1 MAYGEYQF
9 ETSPR
14 KLQPEYEP
22 KKKKQVKRNVTKNV
36 ETQQNAK
43 KQAKRK
49 VKTEVKMIVWILLGF
64 AIFCVISYRNSLIN
78 ESFNDKEKLKQDL
91 AVIQKENEQAKVNI
105 ENSLNL
111 NTIEK
116 LAKEKLGM
124 QKLNNSQKIYV
135 SLPKKDYIEAATEEI
150 IFTEELSWLEQ
161 LLGYMKKIFERLK

>member
-22 KKKKQVKRNVTKNV
+22 KKKKQVKRNVQKNV
-36 ETQQNAK
+36 ELHQNGNPK

-49 VKTEVKMIVWILLGF
+49 VKMEVKMIVWILLGF

-78 ESFNDKEKLKQDL
+78 ENLKKELSTL
-91 AVIQKENEQAKVNI
+91 QKENEQLQVSI

-111 NTIEK
+111 SNIEQA
-116 LAKEKLGM
+116 AKDKLGM

-161 LLGYMKKIFERLK
+161 LLGYMKKIF

>member
-1 MAYGEYQF
+1 
-9 ETSPR
+9 
-14 KLQPEYEP
+14 
-22 KKKKQVKRNVTKNV
+22 
-36 ETQQNAK
+36 
-43 KQAKRK
+43 
-49 VKTEVKMIVWILLGF
+49 MIVWILLGF

-91 AVIQKENEQAKVNI
+91 AVIQKENEQLQVSI

-111 NTIEK
+111 ANIEQA
-116 LAKEKLGM
+116 AKDKLGM

-161 LLGYMKKIFERLK
+161 LLGYMKKIF

>member
-1 MAYGEYQF
+1 VAYGEYQF

-91 AVIQKENEQAKVNI
+91 AVIQKENEQLQVSI

-111 NTIEK
+111 ANIEQA
-116 LAKEKLGM
+116 AKDKLGM

-161 LLGYMKKIFERLK
+161 LLGYMKKIF

>member
-22 KKKKQVKRNVTKNV
+22 KKKKQVKKNVTKNV

-91 AVIQKENEQAKVNI
+91 AVIQKENEQLQVSI

-111 NTIEK
+111 ANIEQA
-116 LAKEKLGM
+116 AKDKLGM

-161 LLGYMKKIFERLK
+161 LLGYMKKIF

>member
-36 ETQQNAK
+36 ETHQNAK

-64 AIFCVISYRNSLIN
+64 EIFCVISYRNSLIN

-91 AVIQKENEQAKVNI
+91 AVIQKENEQLQVSI

-111 NTIEK
+111 SNIEQA
-116 LAKEKLGM
+116 AKDKLGM

-161 LLGYMKKIFERLK
+161 LLGYMKKIF

>member
-91 AVIQKENEQAKVNI
+91 AVIQKENEQLQVSI

-111 NTIEK
+111 ANIEQA
-116 LAKEKLGM
+116 AKDKLGM

-161 LLGYMKKIFERLK
+161 LLGYMKKSSKD

>member
-9 ETSPR
+9 ESSPI

-78 ESFNDKEKLKQDL
+78 ESFNDKEIGR
-91 AVIQKENEQAKVNI
+91 AHV
-105 ENSLNL
+105 
-111 NTIEK
+111 
-116 LAKEKLGM
+116 
-124 QKLNNSQKIYV
+124 
-135 SLPKKDYIEAATEEI
+135 
-150 IFTEELSWLEQ
+150 
-161 LLGYMKKIFERLK
+161 

>member
-1 MAYGEYQF
+1 
-9 ETSPR
+9 
-14 KLQPEYEP
+14 
-22 KKKKQVKRNVTKNV
+22 
-36 ETQQNAK
+36 
-43 KQAKRK
+43 
-49 VKTEVKMIVWILLGF
+49 MIVWILLGF

-91 AVIQKENEQAKVNI
+91 AVIQKENEQLQVSI

-111 NTIEK
+111 SNIEQA
-116 LAKEKLGM
+116 AKDKLGM

-161 LLGYMKKIFERLK
+161 LLGYMKKIF

>member
-22 KKKKQVKRNVTKNV
+22 KKKKQVKRNVQKNV
-36 ETQQNAK
+36 ELHQNGNPK

-49 VKTEVKMIVWILLGF
+49 VKMEVKMIVWILLGF

-91 AVIQKENEQAKVNI
+91 AVIQKENEQLQVSI

-111 NTIEK
+111 SNIEQA
-116 LAKEKLGM
+116 AKDKLGM

-161 LLGYMKKIFERLK
+161 LLE

>member
-1 MAYGEYQF
+1 VAYGEYQF

-22 KKKKQVKRNVTKNV
+22 KKKKQVKINVTKNV

-91 AVIQKENEQAKVNI
+91 AVIQKENEQLQVSI

-111 NTIEK
+111 ANIEQA
-116 LAKEKLGM
+116 AKDKLGM

-161 LLGYMKKIFERLK
+161 LLGYMKKIF

>member
-22 KKKKQVKRNVTKNV
+22 KKKKQVKRNVQKNV
-36 ETQQNAK
+36 ELHQNGNPK

-49 VKTEVKMIVWILLGF
+49 VKMEVKMIVWILLGF

-78 ESFNDKEKLKQDL
+78 ESYNDKEKLKQDL
-91 AVIQKENEQAKVNI
+91 AVIQKENEQLQVSI

-111 NTIEK
+111 SNIEQA
-116 LAKEKLGM
+116 AKDKLGM

-161 LLGYMKKIFERLK
+161 LLGYMKKIF

>member
-91 AVIQKENEQAKVNI
+91 AVIQKENEQLQVSI

-111 NTIEK
+111 ANIEQA
-116 LAKEKLGM
+116 AKDKLGM

-150 IFTEELSWLEQ
+150 IFTEELSWLEP
-161 LLGYMKKIFERLK
+161 LLGYMKKIF

>member
-1 MAYGEYQF
+1 VAYGEYQF

-91 AVIQKENEQAKVNI
+91 AVIQKENEQLQVSI

-111 NTIEK
+111 SNIEQA
-116 LAKEKLGM
+116 AKDKLGM

-161 LLGYMKKIFERLK
+161 LLGYMKKIF

>member
-91 AVIQKENEQAKVNI
+91 AVIQKENEQLQVSI

-111 NTIEK
+111 SNIEQA
-116 LAKEKLGM
+116 AKDKLGM

-161 LLGYMKKIFERLK
+161 LLGYMKKIF

>member
-91 AVIQKENEQAKVNI
+91 AVIQKENEQLQVSI

-111 NTIEK
+111 ANIEQAVK
-116 LAKEKLGM
+116 
-124 QKLNNSQKIYV
+124 N
-135 SLPKKDYIEAATEEI
+135 
-150 IFTEELSWLEQ
+150 
-161 LLGYMKKIFERLK
+161 

>member
-22 KKKKQVKRNVTKNV
+22 KKKKQVKRNVQKNV
-36 ETQQNAK
+36 ELHQNGNPK

-49 VKTEVKMIVWILLGF
+49 VKMEVKMIVWILLGF
-64 AIFCVISYRNSLIN
+64 AIFCAISYRNSLIN

-91 AVIQKENEQAKVNI
+91 AVIQKENEQLQVSI

-111 NTIEK
+111 SNIEQA
-116 LAKEKLGM
+116 AKDKLGM

-161 LLGYMKKIFERLK
+161 LLGYMKKIF

>member
-22 KKKKQVKRNVTKNV
+22 KKKKQVKRNVQKNV
-36 ETQQNAK
+36 ELHQNGNPK

-49 VKTEVKMIVWILLGF
+49 VKMEVKMIVWILLGF

-91 AVIQKENEQAKVNI
+91 AVIQKENEQLQVSI

-111 NTIEK
+111 SNIEQA
-116 LAKEKLGM
+116 AKDKLGM

-161 LLGYMKKIFERLK
+161 LLGYMKKIF

>member
-36 ETQQNAK
+36 ETQQNAQ

-91 AVIQKENEQAKVNI
+91 AVIQKENEQLQVSI

-111 NTIEK
+111 ANIEQA
-116 LAKEKLGM
+116 AKDKLGM

-161 LLGYMKKIFERLK
+161 LLGYMKKIF

>member
-91 AVIQKENEQAKVNI
+91 AVIQKENEQLQVSI

-111 NTIEK
+111 ANIEQA
-116 LAKEKLGM
+116 AKDKLGM

-161 LLGYMKKIFERLK
+161 LLGYMKKIF

>member
-22 KKKKQVKRNVTKNV
+22 KKKKQVKRNVQKNV
-36 ETQQNAK
+36 ELHQNGNPK

-49 VKTEVKMIVWILLGF
+49 VKMEVKMIVWILLGF

-78 ESFNDKEKLKQDL
+78 ESFNEKEKLKQDL
-91 AVIQKENEQAKVNI
+91 AVIQKENEQLQVSI

-111 NTIEK
+111 SNIEQA
-116 LAKEKLGM
+116 AKDKLGM

-161 LLGYMKKIFERLK
+161 LLGYMKKIF

>member
-22 KKKKQVKRNVTKNV
+22 KKKKQVKINVTKNV

-91 AVIQKENEQAKVNI
+91 AVIQKENEQLQVSI

-111 NTIEK
+111 ANIEQA
-116 LAKEKLGM
+116 AKDKLGM

-161 LLGYMKKIFERLK
+161 LLGYMKKIF

>member
-91 AVIQKENEQAKVNI
+91 AVIQKENEQLQVSI

-111 NTIEK
+111 ANIEQA
-116 LAKEKLGM
+116 AKEQLGM

-161 LLGYMKKIFERLK
+161 LLGYMKKIF

>member
-1 MAYGEYQF
+1 MAYGGYQYG
-9 ETSPR
+9 TSPR

-22 KKKKQVKRNVTKNV
+22 KKKRSVQRNVQRNV
-36 ETQQNAK
+36 EPQQNTNPK

-49 VKTEVKMIVWILLGF
+49 LKTEVKMIVWILLGF
-64 AIFCVISYRNSLIN
+64 AILCVISYRNSLIN

-91 AVIQKENEQAKVNI
+91 AVIQKENEQLQVSI

-111 NTIEK
+111 SNIEQA
-116 LAKEKLGM
+116 AKDKLGM

-150 IFTEELSWLEQ
+150 IFHEDATWFEQ
-161 LLGYMKKIFERLK
+161 VWGYIKKIF

>member
-91 AVIQKENEQAKVNI
+91 AVIQKENEQLQVSI

-111 NTIEK
+111 ANIEQA
-116 LAKEKLGM
+116 AKDKLGM
-124 QKLNNSQKIYV
+124 QKLTNKQTMYV
-135 SLPKKDYIEAATEEI
+135 TLPKRDYVVSASEEAVVEEEKNWFEKI
-150 IFTEELSWLEQ
+150 IDQILQ
-161 LLGYMKKIFERLK
+161 K

>member
-91 AVIQKENEQAKVNI
+91 AVIQKENEQLQVSI

-111 NTIEK
+111 SNIEQA
-116 LAKEKLGM
+116 AKDKLGM

-161 LLGYMKKIFERLK
+161 LLVYMKKIF